1 MKILLFGISNIG
13 KSTIGELL
21 AKRLGYRFFDLDE
34 EVKREFHTT
43 LEEFVHTENLRW
55 RDQKRG
61 RIIKKILSTEN
72 DIVFAITPI
81 SYTDNF
87 KKRIINEDIL
97 PIVLVDTPEN
107 IFDRLVFSDE
117 NDNIYMDDKYKN
129 QRKDYYL
136 NDIQEDIKWYGS
148 VFMKMGIKNEF
159 VISKDSI
166 EQNVNRLIFEY
177 HLDELK

>member
-1 MKILLFGISNIG
+1 
-13 KSTIGELL
+13 
-21 AKRLGYRFFDLDE
+21 
-34 EVKREFHTT
+34 
-43 LEEFVHTENLRW
+43 
-55 RDQKRG
+55 
-61 RIIKKILSTEN
+61 
-72 DIVFAITPI
+72 
-81 SYTDNF
+81 
-87 KKRIINEDIL
+87 
-97 PIVLVDTPEN
+97 
-107 IFDRLVFSDE
+107 
-117 NDNIYMDDKYKN
+117 MDDKYKN